1 MGLKLAY
8 NHSIVVAVVRSYLV
22 VVIITVRS
30 SIPRSHRTLNP
41 LKTSDL
47 SNPTRRLLAQQGLQA
62 HYS

>member
-8 NHSIVVAVVRSYLV
+8 NHSIVVAVKRSSLV
-22 VVIITVRS
+22 VVIIAMHS
-30 SIPRSHRTLNP
+30 SIPRSHHTLNP

-47 SNPTRRLLAQQGLQA
+47 SNPTRRHLAQQGLQV